1 MLSFTLL
8 YYTIHS
14 GNQCRLLLENINKL
28 HIPESLI
35 EFKCALKDLKA
46 LHVTCNSQVL
56 PHNYCEI
63 IDNFSRSWCN
73 LSVKFNLSTTPKVH
87 ILTEHLCDYF
97 DDTSLTLVK
106 VTDEIVESSHQ
117 LFNKTISKGYKVKDL
132 SNPSHGVLLHNAVRT
147 HNTYNLR
154 IKM

>member
-8 YYTIHS
+8 HYTVHA

-28 HIPESLI
+28 HIPESLV
-35 EFKCALKDLKA
+35 EFKYALKDLKA

-63 IDNFSRSWCN
+63 IDNFSRSWFN

-97 DDTSLTLVK
+97 DDSSLTLIK

-117 LFNKTISKGYKVKDL
+117 LFNKTISKGYKIKSL
-132 SNPSHGVLLHNAVRT
+132 SSTTHGVLLHNAVRRY
-147 HNTYNLR
+147 NTYNLR

>member
-1 MLSFTLL
+1 MLSFYLVH
-8 YYTIHS
+8 YTFNA
-14 GNQCRLLLENINKL
+14 GYQCRLLLENINKL
-28 HIPESLI
+28 HIPESLV
-35 EFKCALKDLKA
+35 EFKSALKDLKA

-63 IDNFSRSWCN
+63 IDNFSRSWFN

-97 DDTSLTLVK
+97 DDSSLTLIK
-106 VTDEIVESSHQ
+106 VTDEIVESCHQ
-117 LFNKTISKGYKVKDL
+117 LFNKTISKGYKIKSL
-132 SNPSHGVLLHNAVRT
+132 SSTTHGVLLHNAVLRY
-147 HNTYNLR
+147 NTYNLR

>member
-1 MLSFTLL
+1 M
-8 YYTIHS
+8 
-14 GNQCRLLLENINKL
+14 ENINKL
-28 HIPESLI
+28 HIPESLV
-35 EFKCALKDLKA
+35 EFKSALKDLKA
-46 LHVTCNSQVL
+46 LHVACNSQVL

-63 IDNFSRSWCN
+63 IDNFSRSWFS

-97 DDTSLTLVK
+97 DDSSLTLIK

-117 LFNKTISKGYKVKDL
+117 LFNKTISKGYKIKSL
-132 SNPSHGVLLHNAVRT
+132 SSTTHGVLLHNAVLRY
-147 HNTYNLR
+147 NTYNLR

>member
-1 MLSFTLL
+1 M
-8 YYTIHS
+8 
-14 GNQCRLLLENINKL
+14 ENINKL
-28 HIPESLI
+28 HIPESLV
-35 EFKCALKDLKA
+35 EFKSALKDLKA

-63 IDNFSRSWCN
+63 IDNFSRSWFN
-73 LSVKFNLSTTPKVH
+73 LSVKFNLSKTPKVH

-97 DDTSLTLVK
+97 DDSSLTLIK

-117 LFNKTISKGYKVKDL
+117 LFNKTISKGYKVKSL
-132 SNPSHGVLLHNAVRT
+132 SSTTHGVLLHNAVLRY
-147 HNTYNLR
+147 NTYNLR

>member
-1 MLSFTLL
+1 M
-8 YYTIHS
+8 
-14 GNQCRLLLENINKL
+14 ENINRL
-28 HIPESLI
+28 HIPESLV
-35 EFKCALKDLKA
+35 EFKYALKDLKA
-46 LHVTCNSQVL
+46 LHVTHNSQVL

-63 IDNFSRSWCN
+63 IDNFSRSWFN

-97 DDTSLTLVK
+97 DDSSLTLIK

-117 LFNKTISKGYKVKDL
+117 LFNKTISKGYKIKSL
-132 SNPSHGVLLHNAVRT
+132 SSTTHGVLLHNAVRRY
-147 HNTYNLR
+147 NTYNLR